1 MILSTKDR
9 CALRL
14 AAALAAGDTLA
25 ALDALAREQQTTA
38 AELNEILAQLH
49 AAGLTQPLAEGG
61 WRLTRAPEQ
70 CPVGEILA
78 VTKGAP
84 SVEACVQCDGSC
96 GCAGKCPVPKEWKEM
111 DEMFAAYLKN
121 TTLADLRGSL

>member
-14 AAALAAGDTLA
+14 AAALASGDALSS
-25 ALDALAREQQTTA
+25 LDALAREQRATA
-38 AELNEILAQLH
+38 EELNEILSQLH

-61 WRLTRAPEQ
+61 WRLARTPEQ
-70 CPVGEILA
+70 CSVGEILA

-96 GCAGKCPVPKEWKEM
+96 GVPRR
-111 DEMFAAYLKN
+111 AN
-121 TTLADLRGSL
+121 